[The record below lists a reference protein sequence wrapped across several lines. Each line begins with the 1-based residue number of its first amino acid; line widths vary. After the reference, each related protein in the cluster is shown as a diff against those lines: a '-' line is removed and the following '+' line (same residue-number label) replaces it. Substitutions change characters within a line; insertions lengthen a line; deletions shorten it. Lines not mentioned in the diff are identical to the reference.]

1 MNISTTEENQ
11 TEYLLN
17 YKQFQRFYELLK
29 PRSNLNFINKI
40 QEKQLMYSTKYFPIS
55 HSELENIKSHLRDR
69 LNEKLISEKN
79 EGEKGLEKSSMEKG
93 GETEQLQSEGTEQLQ
108 SEEADQQW
116 QQQQQQRQQQQS
128 EGINQQYRKKE
139 EEEEEE
145 EEEAEAERN
154 QPKID
159 TFIWRPTKWQS
170 FKIPNRGK

>member
-93 GETEQLQSEGTEQLQ
+93 GETEQLQSEGTEQSQNRGVEQLQ

-128 EGINQQYRKKE
+128 EGINQQYRKE
-139 EEEEEE
+139 EEE
-145 EEEAEAERN
+145 EAERN